1 MPADGFYEWVRA
13 GNVNAMSQISAV
25 GGITAHGTMRLDP
38 DPRACS
44 TSEFRGQ
51 TRFVAGS

>member
-51 TRFVAGS
+51 TLFVAGS